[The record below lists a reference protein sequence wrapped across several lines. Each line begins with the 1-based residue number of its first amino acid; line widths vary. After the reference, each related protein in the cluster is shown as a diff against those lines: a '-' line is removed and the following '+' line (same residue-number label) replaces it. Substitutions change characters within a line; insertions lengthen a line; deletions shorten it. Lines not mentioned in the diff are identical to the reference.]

1 MSNPRKIQTG
11 TPDPVYLRIYQ
22 NLLDAIAEEMGSAL
36 ERTGFSPNIKERRDF
51 SCAIFDAAGAMIAQ
65 AAHIPVHLGAMPLSV
80 EAALAAHSFRP
91 GDVVLLNDPW
101 AGGTHLPDLTV
112 VSAFFEDGMSTPTF
126 YLAARAHHA
135 DVGGAVRGSM
145 ALFTDIHQEGLRIPP
160 VLWIRGGERV
170 RETHTLLLANMR
182 QPVEREGDLAAQ
194 QNALRVGEAGL
205 GRLLVSRGR
214 DEVLVYA
221 GHLQDAAE
229 RHVRALLAEIPDG
242 SYRAVEWLDDDGI
255 TETPLELHL
264 AIEVTGDAAHF
275 DYSGTAPACAGPLN
289 ANRAI
294 TLSSIFYALRVLAGE
309 EIPAN
314 SGCLRPIR
322 VTIPPGSILDP
333 EVPAA
338 VAGGNVETSQRLVDL
353 AFSALAPALPGRV
366 PAQSQGTMNNCTL
379 GGRTPV
385 SFSYY
390 ETIGG
395 GGGAHSG
402 GAGISGHHCHLTNTR
417 NTPVE
422 ALERA
427 IPVQVSAY
435 TMREGS
441 GGAGEFP
448 GGEGVIRSL
457 TARADLEAALLT
469 ERRHHAPAGADGG
482 APGETGKNTLRRT
495 DGSEVVLPGK
505 WTGRL
510 AKGETLVIE
519 TPGGGG
525 YGAPRS
531 ETPR

>member
-1 MSNPRKIQTG
+1 MKSPNLG
-11 TPDPVYLRIYQ
+11 DPDPVHLRIHQ
-22 NLLDAIAEEMGSAL
+22 NLLDAVAEEMGSAL

-51 SCAIFDAAGAMIAQ
+51 SCAVFDAQGAMVAQ

-80 EAALAAHSFRP
+80 EAALAAHHFRR

-101 AGGTHLPDLTV
+101 CGGTHLPDLTV
-112 VSAFFEDGMSTPTF
+112 VSAFFEAGRDAPTF
-126 YLAARAHHA
+126 YLAARAHHS

-145 ALFTDIHQEGLRIPP
+145 ALFTDIYQEGLRIPP
-160 VLWIRGGERV
+160 VLWLREGELV
-170 RETHTLLLANMR
+170 RETHDLMLANMR
-182 QPVEREGDLAAQ
+182 QPDEREGDLAAQ
-194 QNALRVGEAGL
+194 RNALGVGEVGL
-205 GRLLVSRGR
+205 ARLLNERGR
-214 DEVLVYA
+214 EEVLAYT

-242 SYRAVEWLDDDGI
+242 SSSASEWLDDDGI
-255 TETPLELHL
+255 SDNPLELKL
-264 AIEVTGDAAHF
+264 TIEITEDSAHF
-275 DYSGTAPACAGPLN
+275 DYTGTAPACAGPLN

-314 SGCLRPIR
+314 SGCLRPVT

-333 EVPAA
+333 AIPAA

-353 AFSALAPALPGRV
+353 AFAAFAPLLPGRV

-379 GGRTPV
+379 GGRSPV
-385 SFSYY
+385 AFSYY

-395 GGGAHSG
+395 GGGAHVKG
-402 GAGISGHHCHLTNTR
+402 DGVSGHHCHLTNTR

-427 IPVQVSAY
+427 IPVQVSRY
-435 TMREGS
+435 TIREGS
-441 GGAGEFP
+441 GGAGQHS
-448 GGEGVIRSL
+448 GGEGVLREL
-457 TARADLEAALLT
+457 TARADLDAALLT
-469 ERRHHAPAGADGG
+469 ERRRNAPAGLEGG
-482 APGETGKNTLRRT
+482 EPGAMGRNTLVDAGGEET
-495 DGSEVVLPGK
+495 ALPGK

-510 AKGETLVIE
+510 AEGETLRIE

-525 YGAPRS
+525 YGPPTEAEEAS
-531 ETPR
+531 